1 MKRLIIQKL
10 IEWKTSPTRMPL
22 LVRGARQTGKTY
34 IIKEFGGG
42 HFKRVII
49 INFEQDP
56 RYKNCFKT
64 LKVKQIIQEIEL
76 LSNQAL
82 VPGESL
88 LFLDEIQE
96 CPAAIQAL
104 RYFFEEL
111 PQLHVIGA
119 GSLLEFSLNADNF
132 SMPVGRVEF
141 QYLYPL
147 TFTEMLMALG
157 ENQLLDFMGQLGIK
171 DEIPVSVHEKLL
183 ELLRLYF
190 ITGGMPQ
197 VLACYAELKDLL
209 QCRKIQTALLN
220 TYRSD
225 FGKYAS
231 RVQQRYCERVFEKA
245 PGLVSQ
251 HFKYTDIDADLDGRV
266 IKAAIQLLFKANIL
280 MPVYYTSATGLPLTA
295 TQVEKHYKLL
305 FIDLGLIQA
314 AQHLP
319 PELLFRQDLMQLNR
333 GALTEQYVGQHL
345 LTIQPSDDRAQ
356 LFYWHRDARGS
367 QAEIDYAIAVDDR
380 IIPLEVKS
388 GKSGRLKSLQLFME
402 SHRSALGI
410 KLSQEALNTK
420 GAIWSIPLY
429 LIEQLPRLI
438 RQHPSS
444 NNPLSRFAGEG

>member
-1 MKRLIIQKL
+1 MKRLIIQRL
-10 IEWKTSPTRMPL
+10 TEWMASPSRMPL

-34 IIKEFGGG
+34 IIKEFGRI
-42 HFKRVII
+42 HFKKVTT
-49 INFEQDP
+49 INFEHDP

-64 LKVKQIIQEIEL
+64 LDVKQIIQEIEL
-76 LSNQAL
+76 LSNQPL
-82 VPGESL
+82 IPGESL

-96 CPAAIQAL
+96 CPAAIEAL
-104 RYFFEEL
+104 RYFFEDF

-119 GSLLEFSLNADNF
+119 GSLLEFSLNAEDF

-147 TFTEMLMALG
+147 TFTEMLMALE
-157 ENQLLDFMGQLGIK
+157 ENLLLDFMRNLSIK
-171 DEIPVSVHEKLL
+171 DRIPTTVHEKLL

-197 VLACYAELKDLL
+197 ALAIYSEQRDLL

-231 RVQQRYCERVFEKA
+231 RVQLPYCERVFEKA

-251 HFKYTDIDADLDGRV
+251 HFKYTDIDSDLDGRY

-280 MPVYYTSATGLPLTA
+280 MPVYYTSATGLPLSA
-295 TQVEKHYKLL
+295 TQVEKNYKLL
-305 FIDLGLIQA
+305 FIDLGLVQA
-314 AQHLP
+314 AQHLS
-319 PELLFRQDLMQLNR
+319 PELLLRQDLMQLNR
-333 GALTEQYVGQHL
+333 GALTEQYIGQHL

-356 LFYWHRDARGS
+356 LFYWHRDTRGS
-367 QAEIDYAIAVDDR
+367 QAEVDYVITVEDR
-380 IIPLEVKS
+380 IVPLEVKS
-388 GKSGRLKSLQLFME
+388 GKSGRLKSLHLFME
-402 SHRSALGI
+402 THQSSLGI
-410 KLSQEALNTK
+410 KLSQEAFDAN
-420 GAIWSIPLY
+420 GAIWTIPLY

-438 RQHPSS
+438 RQ
-444 NNPLSRFAGEG
+444 A